1 MQKGCVKNQGQYA
14 STGINWLLLRL
25 LIISNHQPG
34 ADNQILIIGL
44 TVFWYGAL
52 VC

>member
-14 STGINWLLLRL
+14 STGINSLSSSQ

-44 TVFWYGAL
+44 TVFWSGAL